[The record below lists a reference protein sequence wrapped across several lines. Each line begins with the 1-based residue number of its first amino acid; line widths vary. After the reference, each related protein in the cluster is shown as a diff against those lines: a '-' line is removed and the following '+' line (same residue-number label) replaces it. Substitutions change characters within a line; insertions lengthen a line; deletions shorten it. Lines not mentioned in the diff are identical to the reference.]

1 MEGTMR
7 RLVKLLGICGL
18 AAGMI
23 GCASTVWN
31 GYQGGTVKYS
41 EVSYN
46 YTAQPVLKDPAG
58 KTYQLQTD
66 AALGAIR
73 SVAVL
78 EKQGVRR
85 VESGADVVIS
95 VTSGPITH
103 EPGGAGFKKFTPA
116 TISTMPIKIE
126 VKDKSGQLI
135 IERELKHQEMLTLQG
150 AKQYDTREEA
160 TAAMAVITEFAK
172 SSADSKVRQGAPGTV
187 NKNLALIAKDLFEPR
202 KVSVALPAVRSA
214 GNVDMDSAYKLLAK
228 AKSDEQVKAALA
240 VYAALGVENKKA
252 DGTDDVVGNYGVL
265 CGLAS
270 ARILSGDLAGAWQD
284 AKKACQVF
292 PEGKERM
299 LIVEVLRKQQQQAG
313 VEIIPQAEY
322 DEMVKQ
328 ENNAD
333 MDQLKDGLKS
343 LKGLFGGGK

>member
-1 MEGTMR
+1 MT
-7 RLVKLLGICGL
+7 RLVKWLGLCGL

-23 GCASTVWN
+23 GCASTTWN
-31 GYQGGTVKYS
+31 GYSGGTVKYS
-41 EVSYN
+41 AIDYN

-66 AALGAIR
+66 ASLASVK
-73 SVAVL
+73 SVAAL
-78 EKQGVRR
+78 EKQGVKR
-85 VESGADVVIS
+85 VESGADVVIN

-103 EPGGAGFKKFTPA
+103 EPGGAGFTKFTPA

-135 IERELKHQEMLTLQG
+135 NEHELKHQEMLTLKG
-150 AKQYDTREEA
+150 AQQYNTREEA
-160 TAAMAVITEFAK
+160 KAAMTVITELAK
-172 SSADSKVRQGAPGTV
+172 SSADAKVREGAPATV
-187 NKNLALIAKDLFEPR
+187 NKDLGLLAKELFEPR
-202 KVSVALPAVRSA
+202 KVSVTLPAVRSA
-214 GNVDMDSAYKLLAK
+214 GSVEMDSAYKLLAK

-240 VYAALGVENKKA
+240 VYQALGMDHKKP

-270 ARILSGDLAGAWQD
+270 AKILSGDLAGAWQN
-284 AKKACQVF
+284 AKKAFQVF

-299 LIVEVLRKQQQQAG
+299 MIVEVLRKQQQQAG
-313 VEIIPQAEY
+313 IEIIPQAEY

-328 ENNAD
+328 ENNAGI
-333 MDQLKDGLKS
+333 DQLKDGLKS
-343 LKGLFGGGK
+343 LKGLFGGNK